1 MNNYNPQDKQKAL
14 DLANSLEF
22 QETSILS
29 TEDRKSDHMNT
40 SLMLF
45 MDDLNGTWTI
55 DGTYYGKY
63 KLSYE
68 NERVC
73 GIDKPLELLLDEYI
87 ENYRNTDEREQHEE
101 EEFRDFQDELWAN
114 TNRNHF

>member
-14 DLANSLEF
+14 ELANNLTFEN
-22 QETSILS
+22 ENIV
-29 TEDRKSDHMNT
+29 DNHMEI
-40 SLMLF
+40 SFVLF

-87 ENYRNTDEREQHEE
+87 ENYRNTDERQQHQE